1 MADYN
6 IARVLSVCIRFDDLD
21 PILRSHIYQRHKL
34 QIVSR
39 FLCTVV
45 SWCLVAT
52 HIKKIKLSVL
62 CVTGVYLR
70 HITNVI
76 FVILHLNVRHQSV
89 CFSCFIIVFRM
100 LHYPQELFN
109 GVP

>member
-1 MADYN
+1 MRVCTCVCCLREVFQTLADYN

-76 FVILHLNVRHQSV
+76 FVILHLNVSYLSV
-89 CFSCFIIVFRM
+89 WSSC
-100 LHYPQELFN
+100 LL
-109 GVP
+109 